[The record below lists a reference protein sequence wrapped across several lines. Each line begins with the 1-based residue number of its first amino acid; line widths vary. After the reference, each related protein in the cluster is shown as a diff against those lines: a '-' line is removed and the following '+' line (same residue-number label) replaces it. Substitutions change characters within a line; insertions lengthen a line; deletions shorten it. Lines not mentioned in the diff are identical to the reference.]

1 MVKKLIE
8 VALPLTEINMATAT
22 EKRTTARLAH
32 PAKIHQWWARR
43 PLVATRAV
51 LFAQLVD
58 DPSAHPDK
66 FPDPEAVR
74 NERERLFDVL
84 RGLLKIEGPSREA
97 LEAAQVEIR
106 NSVGRS
112 VTILDPFSGGGS
124 IPLEAQRLGVN
135 VAASD
140 LNPVA
145 VLLNRILLDN
155 IQVAF
160 QKSPVHPDSE
170 TFVGM
175 ISGVGLSGLAEDVE
189 WYGKR
194 LRDLVETE
202 VGGLYPKGLDGSG
215 KQLPVVAWIWTR
227 TVPCPNPGCGIA
239 APLVRSF
246 MLSKKQGRETWVDPT
261 TEGAGHEVK
270 FEIRHGKIPRVS
282 GTVGRSGATCVA
294 CQSAIPLAYIRQK
307 GHDGAIDTRL
317 MAIAA
322 LGDRRRVYLPPSEEH
337 EIAARVECSD
347 PFGTEL
353 AANKRNI
360 TCRTY
365 GMVTHASL
373 FTTRQL
379 TTLKTFVGKLTMI
392 RDEILTSSSSDEAYA
407 NLVVTLLGLA
417 VSKAAET
424 SNALSR
430 WLVKDEVPVALFAR
444 QAIPMVWDFP
454 EANILGDSSGSFL
467 MTVANIARSISG
479 ELVAFERAGLVDVT
493 QANASSREYPQ
504 GIVVCT
510 DPPYFDNIAYAD
522 LADFFYVWLRIALR
536 DVYPDIF
543 ETMLTPKLEEL
554 TALPHHHSEDQSRA
568 NAHFEAGFR
577 GVFTRIRECHN
588 PDVPMTLYYAYKQ
601 EDDEGNDDGGGTGAG
616 ATGWEKMLQ
625 GVVDAG
631 LQVTATWPMRTE
643 MGNRMIGLGTNSL
656 ASSVVLSCRPR
667 SVNAGIIDRQGFIR
681 HLRRELDEKLQELQ
695 SGGVLPVDMAQA
707 SIGPGMAVFTAYAKV
722 VEGGDRQMSVA
733 TALQLINQVLD
744 ELQSEQES
752 EFDSDTRWAV
762 TWFAQNGMNTGEFGD
777 AQSIATA
784 RGTAVNALEK
794 SGIVEA
800 RAGRVRLLA
809 RSEYADDWDP
819 TTDKRLTVWE
829 VCQHLI
835 RRVEGEGG
843 LTAAAAL
850 LRQVGGLGEAAR
862 DLAYR
867 LYEIAN
873 RNGWSE
879 EARAYNNLATEW
891 PDLVALAVQ
900 APSDPSTLF

>member
-1 MVKKLIE
+1 MGKKLIE
-8 VALPLTEINMATAT
+8 VALPLTEINLATAA

-43 PLVATRAV
+43 PLVASRAV

-58 DPSAHPDK
+58 DPSAHPEK
-66 FPDPEAVR
+66 FSTPDAIR
-74 NERERLFDVL
+74 IERERLFGVL
-84 RGLLKIEGPSREA
+84 RGLLDINGPSTDA
-97 LEAAQVEIR
+97 LEAAKREIR
-106 NSVGRS
+106 ASVGDK
-112 VTILDPFSGGGS
+112 VLVIDPFSGGGS
-124 IPLEAQRLGVN
+124 IPIEAQRLGTR

-145 VLLNRILLDN
+145 VLLNKLLLE
-155 IQVAF
+155 QVAVAVG
-160 QKSPVHPDSE
+160 KKPIHPDNE
-170 TFVGM
+170 KFEGFE
-175 ISGVGLSGLAEDVE
+175 SGNALSGLAEDLE
-189 WYGKR
+189 WYGRR
-194 LRDLVETE
+194 LRDAVKED
-202 VGGLYPKGLDGSG
+202 VGHLYPSAVDEAG
-215 KQLPVVAWIWTR
+215 KQVPVVAWIWAR
-227 TVPCPNPGCGIA
+227 TIPCPNPACGISS
-239 APLVRSF
+239 PLVRSF
-246 MLSKKQGRETWVDPT
+246 MLSKKQGRETWIDPES
-261 TEGAGHEVK
+261 EGPGHEVK
-270 FEIRHGKIPRVS
+270 FRVRHGKTPRIS
-282 GTVGRSGATCVA
+282 GSVGRSGAICVA
-294 CQSAIPLAYIRQK
+294 CNTAIPLTYIRESGQA
-307 GHDGAIDTRL
+307 GGMGTRL
-317 MAIAA
+317 MAVVA
-322 LGDRRRVYLPPSEEH
+322 LGDRRRQYLNPTDEH
-337 EIAARVECSD
+337 EQAARIQVPD

-353 AANKRNI
+353 PHNPRDIKVRN
-360 TCRTY
+360 Y
-365 GMVTHASL
+365 GMRTHASL
-373 FTTRQL
+373 FTGRQL
-379 TTLKTFVGKLTMI
+379 ATLVSFVDNLGEI
-392 RDEILTSSSSDEAYA
+392 AEEILADAQGQADYA
-407 NLVVTLLGLA
+407 DLLVTLLGIA
-417 VSKAAET
+417 ISKSAET
-424 SNALSR
+424 SNSFSR

-454 EANILGDSSGSFL
+454 EANILGESSGSFE
-467 MTVANIARSISG
+467 MVIGNISRSISG
-479 ELVAFERAGLVDVT
+479 PLSAYERGSAVEVV
-493 QANASSREYPQ
+493 QANAATRDYPQ
-504 GIVVCT
+504 DSVVCT
-510 DPPYFDNIAYAD
+510 DPPYFDNIGYAD
-522 LADFFYVWLRIALR
+522 LADFFYVWLRCALQT
-536 DVYPDIF
+536 VHPEVF
-543 ETMLTPKLEEL
+543 GSMLTPKAEEL
-554 TALPHHHSEDQSRA
+554 VATPFRFEGGQDEA
-568 NAHFEAGFR
+568 NEHFESGFR
-577 GVFTRIRECHN
+577 QVFSRILKSHH
-588 PDVPMTLYYAYKQ
+588 PDIPLTVFYAYKQ
-601 EDDEGNDDGGGTGAG
+601 EDEEGEDEAGGTGAG
-616 ATGWEKMLQ
+616 ATGWEKLLQ
-625 GVVDAG
+625 GMVDTG
-631 LQVTATWPMRTE
+631 LQITATWPMRTE

-667 SVNAGIIDRQGFIR
+667 SVNAGITDRQGFIR

-722 VEGGDRQMSVA
+722 VVGGDRQMSVA
-733 TALQLINQVLD
+733 TALQLINQTLD

-762 TWFAQNGMNTGEFGD
+762 TWFAQNGMNSGEFGD

-843 LTAAAAL
+843 LIAAAAL

-879 EARAYNNLATEW
+879 EARAYNNLAAEW
-891 PDLVALAVQ
+891 PDLVALAAQ